1 MQYTLVAE
9 RGQWRIYDIEDL
21 SSTFDPDQPRS
32 LRKQIQK
39 DLEEFAHPPEP

>member
-21 SSTFDPDQPRS
+21 SPTLDPDQPRS
-32 LRKQIQK
+32 LRKQILMDIK
-39 DLEEFAHPPEP
+39 DLRSETK